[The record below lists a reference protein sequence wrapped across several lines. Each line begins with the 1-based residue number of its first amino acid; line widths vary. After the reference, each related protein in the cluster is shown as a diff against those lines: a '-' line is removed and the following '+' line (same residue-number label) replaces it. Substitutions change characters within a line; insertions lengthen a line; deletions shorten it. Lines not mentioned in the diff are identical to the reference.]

1 MLPALAHVGAARA
14 LADRMQVECA
24 HDALQ
29 VLVALS
35 AKKFD
40 AQPIRPRMHLRRG
53 HRHRWSIR
61 DDVEGSSHWAR
72 LKPLFYAVSEFHT
85 NTLIQLFSDEIL
97 NGFTVAAAKSG

>member
-14 LADRMQVECA
+14 LADRMQVGCG

-40 AQPIRPRMHLRRG
+40 AQPIRRRMHLRRG

-61 DDVEGSSHWAR
+61 DDVDGRSNWAR
-72 LKPLFYAVSEFHT
+72 LKPLFYAASEFHT

-97 NGFTVAAAKSG
+97 YAFTVAAANS